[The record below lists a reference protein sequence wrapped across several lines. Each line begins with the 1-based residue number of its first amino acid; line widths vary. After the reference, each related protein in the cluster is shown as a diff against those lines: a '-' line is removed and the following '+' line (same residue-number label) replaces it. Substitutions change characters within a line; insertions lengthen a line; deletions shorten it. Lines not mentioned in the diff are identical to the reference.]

1 MDGVAD
7 VSAVARHGGPVLE
20 PPALAVIEYPIVQ
33 LLGLRWLVGDLVG
46 VEGVVH
52 ILIDVVEEVLELWV
66 RGGRDPAGRGDV
78 LSESASY
85 HDRIL

>member
-1 MDGVAD
+1 M
-7 VSAVARHGGPVLE
+7 
-20 PPALAVIEYPIVQ
+20 IEYPVVQ
-33 LLGLRWLVGDLVG
+33 LLGLRWLGVVILG
-46 VEGVVH
+46 VEGVF
-52 ILIDVVEEVLELWV
+52 DVLLVEIVEQILELGV

>member
-1 MDGVAD
+1 
-7 VSAVARHGGPVLE
+7 
-20 PPALAVIEYPIVQ
+20 VIEYPIVQ
-33 LLGLRWLVGDLVG
+33 LLGLGWLGGYLIG

-52 ILIDVVEEVLELWV
+52 VLLVEIVEQVLELGI